1 MTGELERR
9 WRAALAPFDGQTVAF
24 ASEDLTPLPAL
35 RLALLAVASA
45 LRQRWAETVLFTQDD
60 WHEHDGFLSAAR
72 PASWQDLSDA
82 LASDKALLTLSH
94 GDFKVRRAFFPATYD
109 LYLRVYVPAEY
120 DNDYPERRGA
130 FDLTCGAELAAELA
144 GRAASAS
151 GLPIA
156 ECDAKAF
163 FDRCYDG

>member
-9 WRAALAPFDGQTVAF
+9 WRAALTPFDGLTVAS
-24 ASEDLTPLPAL
+24 ASADLTPLPAL

-45 LRQRWAETVLFTQDD
+45 LRQRWPEPALFTLDD

-94 GDFKVRRAFFPATYD
+94 GDSEVRRAFFPATYD
-109 LYLRVYVPAEY
+109 FYLRVYVPDDF
-120 DNDYPERRGA
+120 DNGYPERRGD
-130 FDLTCGAELAAELA
+130 FDLTCGAGLAADL
-144 GRAASAS
+144 AASACAVP
-151 GLPIA
+151 LA
-156 ECDAKAF
+156 VCEAKGF
-163 FDRCYDG
+163 FDRRHGG